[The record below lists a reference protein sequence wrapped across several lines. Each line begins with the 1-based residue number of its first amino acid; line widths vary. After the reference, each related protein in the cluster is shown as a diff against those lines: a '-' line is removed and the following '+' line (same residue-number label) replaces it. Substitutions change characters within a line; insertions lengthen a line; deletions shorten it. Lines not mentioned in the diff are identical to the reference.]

1 MTNYTA
7 RVYLAL
13 RGDFN
18 PFEFAKRISLTP
30 DTCIDKHS
38 RNPLRQLPK
47 TTLLDY
53 ADTRTSDELID
64 LEKLADQAIE
74 ILEPHLD
81 AFVSTVARCK
91 PEVVLQVV
99 LYFPTSDEVP
109 TPIMIFSARAIRF
122 LAALG
127 GSIDVDTYRSDG
139 TD

>member
-1 MTNYTA
+1 MMAYTA
-7 RVYLAL
+7 RIYLSL

-38 RNPLRQLPK
+38 RNPLRRLPK

-53 ADTRTSDELID
+53 ADTRTSVELID

-81 AFVSTVARCK
+81 DFVSAIARFQ

-99 LYFPTSDEVP
+99 FYFPTSAEVP
-109 TPIMIFSARAIRF
+109 IPIMIFSARAVRF

-127 GSIDVDTYRSDG
+127 GSIDVDTYRSGG